1 MSLTPYPDI
10 DDEAPRGGAI
20 VWLLLADLVILLC
33 GALAGAVWLIRA
45 MLR

>member
-1 MSLTPYPDI
+1 MTPYPLQDL

-20 VWLLLADLVILLC
+20 VWLLVADALALLC
-33 GALAGAVWLIRA
+33 GALAGTVWLIRA